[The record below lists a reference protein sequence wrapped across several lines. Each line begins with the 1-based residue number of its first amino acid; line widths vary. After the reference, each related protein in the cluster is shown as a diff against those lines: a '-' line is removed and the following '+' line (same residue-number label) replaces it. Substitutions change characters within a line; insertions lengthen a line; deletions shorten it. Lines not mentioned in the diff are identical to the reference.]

1 MTIPTAPPPP
11 ADQASPPRTAVPHG
25 AERFLLW
32 VAGLGVVRSDG
43 WLGGV
48 AAGIAARLRIDP
60 LIVRGVLVVAALFG
74 LPVIFLYALAWAL
87 LPDLDGRVHVRD
99 LLRRDYQPVQ
109 LGLLGMAVV
118 GLIPT
123 APLTGRLFG
132 FGYESWSALA
142 VFSWIVGL
150 VIVGGLLFLLS
161 LIHI

>member
-74 LPVIFLYALAWAL
+74 LPVIFL
-87 LPDLDGRVHVRD
+87 
-99 LLRRDYQPVQ
+99 
-109 LGLLGMAVV
+109 
-118 GLIPT
+118 
-123 APLTGRLFG
+123 
-132 FGYESWSALA
+132 
-142 VFSWIVGL
+142 
-150 VIVGGLLFLLS
+150 LS